1 MARTPRRATDVG
13 ARGRGAYWFV
23 ATALAVGCL
32 SACGST
38 PASTDAGAR
47 ELLIVEVTHPT
58 KREPINAGRLYLQ
71 MSVADTLLDL
81 DEHGLPAPGL
91 ATAWTVSE
99 DGRTWRFTLRT
110 DVHFHDGTTLTA
122 PLAAQGLARARRQP
136 GPFALLPIDD
146 IGADGETLVVR
157 LRTPSVLLLPV
168 LTHFSTVVLGPGS
181 FDADDRAVA
190 VVGTGPFRI
199 VSMTEQEFTVER
211 WAGWRGAQPA
221 IARARYLSAG
231 RVESRALLADSG
243 QADVVFNLDAASLS
257 RLRGRRDL
265 AVVDLPSPRTT
276 ILKVNAG
283 HPFLRDRRARE
294 AISLAIDRQGI
305 AGGLFG
311 NADRAATHLLP
322 PGEGAWPETPS
333 APLRTSVD
341 DARRLLRE
349 LGWSPGQDGIL
360 VRDGQRFSLRL
371 QSHAAAQELPL
382 IASALQQ
389 QLRQVGIEIEI
400 RIGTVADTPAG
411 HRDGTL
417 QLALVN
423 RGYLIVPDPTAA
435 LVDDFSLG
443 GGVYGAMG
451 WESAAIS
458 DALAT
463 LAAGV
468 DPTRAAVL
476 RAQVVNT
483 LQTELPVIPLVFNRR
498 TATINAR
505 VRDVRVDPFERTL
518 GLAGMRWS
526 P

>member
-1 MARTPRRATDVG
+1 MAVMPPRVAGGRACRATRAVT
-13 ARGRGAYWFV
+13 V
-23 ATALAVGCL
+23 ALALGSL

-38 PASTDAGAR
+38 PDPTGADSR

-71 MSVADTLLDL
+71 MGVAETLLDL
-81 DEHGLPAPGL
+81 DDRGQPAPGL
-91 ATAWTVSE
+91 ATAWTVSV
-99 DGRTWRFTLRT
+99 DGRTWRFALRA
-110 DVHFHDGTTLTA
+110 DVRFHDGSAMTA
-122 PLAAQGLARARRQP
+122 PLVAQALARAQRQP

-146 IGADGETLVVR
+146 IGADGGTLVVR

-168 LTHFSTVVLGPGS
+168 LTHFSTVVLGQGS
-181 FDADDRAVA
+181 FAADDRAVA
-190 VVGTGPFRI
+190 VVGTGPYRI
-199 VSMTEQEFTVER
+199 VSMTEQEFAVER
-211 WAGWRGAQPA
+211 WAEWRGAQPS

-257 RLRGRRDL
+257 RLRGRRDV
-265 AVVDLPSPRTT
+265 AVVDVPSPRTT

-311 NADRAATHLLP
+311 NAGRAATQLLP
-322 PGEGAWPETPS
+322 PGEGAWPETPA
-333 APLRTSVD
+333 APLRTNVD

-349 LGWSPGQDGIL
+349 LGWLPGHDGIL
-360 VRDGQRFSLRL
+360 TRDGQRFSLRL

-389 QLRQVGIEIEI
+389 QLRQIGIEVEI
-400 RIGTVADTPAG
+400 RIGTVADTPAS
-411 HRDGTL
+411 HRDGSL

-423 RGYLIVPDPTAA
+423 RGYLIVPEPTAA

-451 WESAAIS
+451 WEDAATS
-458 DALAT
+458 DALAA
-463 LAAGV
+463 LAAGIG
-468 DPTRAAVL
+468 PTRAAVL
-476 RAQVVNT
+476 RRQVVNT
-483 LQTELPVIPLVFNRR
+483 LQTELPVIPLLFNRR

-505 VRDVRVDPFERTL
+505 VRDVRVDPFERTF